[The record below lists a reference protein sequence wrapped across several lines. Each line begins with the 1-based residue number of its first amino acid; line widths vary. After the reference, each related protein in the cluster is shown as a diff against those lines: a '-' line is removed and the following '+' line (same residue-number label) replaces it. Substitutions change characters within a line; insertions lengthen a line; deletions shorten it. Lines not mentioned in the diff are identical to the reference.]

1 MDQLKAR
8 PFKQVDV
15 FTDRPGYGNPVAVI
29 MEADGLSAEQMQRL
43 ARWTNLSETTFL
55 ATEGENGY
63 RLRIFTPAHELPFA
77 GHPTIGSAH
86 AALEAGLINDPAGF
100 TQHCGLGDLPLWHAD
115 GVTWV
120 RVPLPAKVEIESET
134 EKLSQALGGV
144 RVHDPL
150 AFDTGPVWLVGRLE
164 SLDDLRNLA
173 VNRDLLIQLSLEID
187 QAAGAVLYAFN
198 EEGGIE
204 VRALAPVHG
213 IDEDPVCGSGNL
225 CAAAHLKAT
234 GDIARVGNQY
244 QARQGMN
251 LGRDGRLH
259 LNVLDEAL
267 ELGGRAVTVFDG
279 QARI

>member
-1 MDQLKAR
+1 MGQIKGR

-29 MEADGLSAEQMQRL
+29 MEAEGLSAEQMQRL

-55 ATEGENGY
+55 SASDDSGY
-63 RLRIFTPAHELPFA
+63 QLRIFTPAQELPFA

-86 AALEAGLINDPAGF
+86 AAIEAGLIRDYNRF
-100 TQHCGLGDLPLWHAD
+100 TQHCGLGELPLWHDD
-115 GVTWV
+115 GITWV
-120 RVPLPAKVEIESET
+120 RVPMPARVETGLEAE
-134 EKLSQALGGV
+134 ELSRALGEV

-150 AFDTGPVWLVGRLE
+150 VFDTGPIWMVARLE
-164 SLDDLRNLA
+164 STDALRNLE
-173 VNRDLLIQLSLEID
+173 VNRDLLIRLSLQTA
-187 QAAGAVLYAFN
+187 QAAGVILYAFIP
-198 EEGGIE
+198 EGGIE
-204 VRALAPVHG
+204 VRALAPAHG

-234 GDIARVGNQY
+234 GDIDRVGNQY

-259 LNVLDEAL
+259 LNVLDEAM
-267 ELGGRAVTVFDG
+267 ELGGRAVTVFEG
-279 QARI
+279 QARF